1 MNWNS
6 SEFIWLDWAVLAV
19 GVILI
24 AWAVYRAIQK
34 DKKLQQGAN
43 SEDYLFGKG
52 VWQVQVQKTVSAWHT
67 GKCKD
72 G

>member
-24 AWAVYRAIQK
+24 AWEATTRS
-34 DKKLQQGAN
+34 QQ
-43 SEDYLFGKG
+43 
-52 VWQVQVQKTVSAWHT
+52 
-67 GKCKD
+67 
-72 G
+72 

>member
-24 AWAVYRAIQK
+24 AWAVSDCMGSVSCNPKRQK
-34 DKKLQQGAN
+34 ATTRSQQ
-43 SEDYLFGKG
+43 
-52 VWQVQVQKTVSAWHT
+52 
-67 GKCKD
+67 
-72 G
+72 

>member
-34 DKKLQQGAN
+34 DLP
-43 SEDYLFGKG
+43 F
-52 VWQVQVQKTVSAWHT
+52 W
-67 GKCKD
+67 
-72 G
+72 